1 VCWCCQEQRDDEN
14 RKEQDVVE
22 LKNKIE
28 GEVTS
33 LFLFFVFLYFF
44 FNGLSLQD
52 LLDPG
57 LKSMKMIRK
66 TGVALRED
74 WY

>member
-1 VCWCCQEQRDDEN
+1 M
-14 RKEQDVVE
+14 E

-74 WY
+74 

>member
-1 VCWCCQEQRDDEN
+1 
-14 RKEQDVVE
+14 VE
-22 LKNKIE
+22 LKNKRE
-28 GEVTS
+28 GEVAS
-33 LFLFFVFLYFF
+33 LFLFFVFPFF
-44 FNGLSLQD
+44 FLNGLSLQD

-74 WY
+74 

>member
-1 VCWCCQEQRDDEN
+1 
-14 RKEQDVVE
+14 VE
-22 LKNKIE
+22 LKNKRE

-33 LFLFFVFLYFF
+33 LFLFLF

-74 WY
+74 